1 MPIQVPNVP
10 DLNRKIL
17 VLDDEPGVLDAYRVI
32 LEPAPAPTGI
42 VSSRSRGGAA
52 AAAQA
57 APQLAAEA
65 FQVQYVS
72 TGPDA
77 LNAIRQAVLE
87 GKPFI
92 GGFFDVKLG
101 GEMDGIE
108 VIRQAKDIDAGMQ
121 FVMVTAYQD
130 RTVDDISKIFGET
143 FADRWDFLTKPFSR
157 NEIIQKA
164 RNLVARWE
172 KQRLEKEYLEQIRAQ
187 QDQLVQQ
194 ERLAA
199 VGTLARGI
207 GHEFGNIL
215 LGMMGRSELALQKN
229 DPEAMKEAL
238 GLISRSAERAA
249 VITRNLQ
256 TLVKAESVF
265 EILDVR
271 EPLKDTILLVEHE
284 LKKANVKLAE
294 EPAAALP
301 LVNASRVELGQVF
314 LNLMI
319 NAAHAMEET
328 KGGTLT
334 VRTAADGGG
343 VSVDITDTGCGI
355 PPENLEKIFR
365 PMFTTK
371 GKKGS
376 GIGLSVT
383 QKIVEGHKGKIGVQ
397 SKVGQGTTFRIWLP
411 AK

>member
-1 MPIQVPNVP
+1 VSA
-10 DLNRKIL
+10 LNRKVL

-42 VSSRSRGGAA
+42 VSSRSRSTALAA
-52 AAAQA
+52 APGAL
-57 APQLAAEA
+57 PEGDP
-65 FQVQYVS
+65 FTVQYVS
-72 TGPDA
+72 TAGEA

-87 GKPFI
+87 NNPYV

-101 GEMDGIE
+101 GDMDGIE
-108 VIRQAKDIDAGMQ
+108 VIRQAKDIDPTMQ

-130 RTVDDISKIFGET
+130 RSVDEISRLFGEA

-164 RNLVARWE
+164 RNLVAQWE
-172 KQRLEKEYLEQIRAQ
+172 RKRREKEYLSQIQAQ
-187 QDQLVQQ
+187 QEQLIQQ

-215 LGMMGRSELALQKN
+215 LGMMGRSELALQKGT
-229 DPEAMKEAL
+229 PEAMAEAL
-238 GLISRSAERAA
+238 SLIGKSAERAS

-256 TLVKAESVF
+256 SLVKTESTP
-265 EILDVR
+265 EPTDIR
-271 EPLKDTILLVEHE
+271 EPLKDTLLLMEHE
-284 LKKANVKLAE
+284 LKKAGVKLVE
-294 EPAAALP
+294 EPASQLP
-301 LVNASRVELGQVF
+301 IVNVSKVEMGQVF
-314 LNLMI
+314 LNLVI
-319 NAAHAMEET
+319 NAIHAMEE
-328 KGGTLT
+328 KRGGTLT
-334 VRTAADGGG
+334 VKSVADQGG
-343 VSVDITDTGCGI
+343 VAVDISDTGCGI
-355 PPENLEKIFR
+355 PAENLEKIFR

-383 QKIVEGHKGKIGVQ
+383 QKIVEAHGGKIGVQ
-397 SKVGQGTTFRIWLP
+397 SKVGQGTLFRIWLP
-411 AK
+411 AKR

>member
-1 MPIQVPNVP
+1 MPIQVPSVS

-32 LEPAPAPTGI
+32 LEPAPAPAAI

-52 AAAQA
+52 AQA
-57 APQLAAEA
+57 APAAEVEP
-65 FQVQYVS
+65 FVVQYVS
-72 TGPDA
+72 TGPEA
-77 LNAIRQAVLE
+77 LTAIRQAILE
-87 GKPFI
+87 GKPYI

-108 VIRQAKDIDAGMQ
+108 VIRQGKDIDPLMQ

-130 RTVDDISKIFGET
+130 RSVDEISKLFGEA

-164 RNLVARWE
+164 RNLVAQWE
-172 KQRLEKEYLEQIRAQ
+172 RKRREKEYLDQIRAQ

-215 LGMMGRSELALQKN
+215 LGMMGRSELALQKGQ
-229 DPEAMKEAL
+229 PEAMKEAL

-256 TLVKAESVF
+256 TLVKTESVF
-265 EILDVR
+265 EPMDVR
-271 EPLKDTILLVEHE
+271 EPLKDTLLLIEHE
-284 LKKANVKLAE
+284 LKKASVKLVE
-294 EPAAALP
+294 EPAATLP
-301 LVNASRVELGQVF
+301 LVNASKVELGQVF

-319 NAAHAMEET
+319 NATHAMEET

-334 VRTAADGGG
+334 VRTAAENGG
-343 VSVDITDTGCGI
+343 VLIDIVDTGCGI
-355 PPENLEKIFR
+355 PPENLDKIFR

>member
-1 MPIQVPNVP
+1 VS
-10 DLNRKIL
+10 DFNRKLL

-32 LEPAPAPTGI
+32 LEPAPAPAGI

-52 AAAQA
+52 AAQVSPQA
-57 APQLAAEA
+57 AAEP
-65 FQVQYVS
+65 FTVQYLS

-77 LNAIRQAVLE
+77 LNAIRQAILE
-87 GKPFI
+87 GKPYV

-108 VIRQAKDIDAGMQ
+108 VIRQAKDIDTGMQ

-130 RTVDDISKIFGET
+130 RSVDEISKIFGET

-164 RNLVARWE
+164 RNLIAQWE
-172 KQRLEKEYLEQIRAQ
+172 RKRREKAYLEQIQAQ

-215 LGMMGRSELALQKN
+215 LGMMGRAELAVQKGT
-229 DPEAMKEAL
+229 PEAMKESL
-238 GLISRSAERAA
+238 GLISRSAERAS

-256 TLVKAESVF
+256 TLVKNETAF
-265 EILDVR
+265 EPLDIR
-271 EPLKDTILLVEHE
+271 EPLKDTLLLSEHE
-284 LKKANVKLAE
+284 LKKASVQLVE
-294 EPAAALP
+294 QPAATLP

-314 LNLMI
+314 LNLII
-319 NAAHAMEET
+319 NAVHAMEET

-334 VRTAADGGG
+334 VATSEENGG
-343 VSVDITDTGCGI
+343 VVIDIQDTGCGI
-355 PPENLEKIFR
+355 VPENLEKIFR

-376 GIGLSVT
+376 GIGLWVT
-383 QKIVEGHKGKIGVQ
+383 QKIVEAHKGKIGVQ
-397 SKVGQGTTFRIWLP
+397 SKVGQGTRFRVWLP
-411 AK
+411 GK